1 MTRKMPPRR
10 PKGVRTTRR
19 IRTLRLCLLSTSL
32 AMASSCQP
40 DARLT
45 RMIVEPVMNDVYGP
59 LVRTFFV

>member
-1 MTRKMPPRR
+1 
-10 PKGVRTTRR
+10 
-19 IRTLRLCLLSTSL
+19 
-32 AMASSCQP
+32 MASSCQP